1 MNCYTNPSKWS
12 FAGLVASLLFL
23 AGCAG
28 LGSMEK
34 EIEAMGLEA
43 SPEPLILRGDQ
54 VELEVTGRF
63 PAKYFGKKVSVEA
76 TPVLTWEG
84 GSASFESEGFQGE
97 DAAGNFTV
105 VPFESGKS
113 FSYSSS
119 VPFDPAMEDAAELA
133 VVISGTQGNK
143 SATFAPFVVGAGVI
157 TTPLWVQAD
166 DQFIPVEDNFQ
177 RIITYTEEVTV
188 NYSVNS
194 STVRSGELRDA
205 DWKALKELIQLSV
218 DADSVTITG
227 ARIEAYASPEGEIT
241 LNEDLASDRAISA
254 AASVTRE
261 LKRKKLT
268 TDEAFYDLVPKG
280 EDWQGFKSLM
290 QASDIE
296 DKNLILRVLEMYSD
310 KNKREEEI
318 RNIAKTYKAIEKEI
332 LPALRRS
339 QVVVSYDVE
348 GYTDEE
354 LMDYCMSMPDS
365 LTADELLYAATL
377 FADLNDKLTI
387 YQSAARVHAD
397 DFRGYNNAGWCLAQM
412 GRMNQ
417 AGEVF
422 QQALELERNKAVV
435 NNVAALTRQ
444 NGDIDGAMKLLN
456 EAAGA
461 GPEVGYNKGII
472 LIQKGDYA
480 SAISNM
486 GRVSSV
492 NVALAKML
500 NGDAVGA
507 KTALENADDD
517 SAVASYVMAVACARL
532 NDSAGVKKHLGEA
545 LAKDPNLRQK
555 AEKDLE
561 FRDMRD
567 AIGL

>member
-1 MNCYTNPSKWS
+1 
-12 FAGLVASLLFL
+12 
-23 AGCAG
+23 
-28 LGSMEK
+28 MEK

-97 DAAGNFTV
+97 DAAGNFTI

-177 RIITYTEEVTV
+177 RVITYTEEVTV

-194 STVRSGELRDA
+194 SNVRSGELRDA

-241 LNEDLASDRAISA
+241 LNEDLASDRANSA
-254 AASVTRE
+254 AASMTRE
-261 LKRKKLT
+261 MKRKKLT
-268 TDEAFYDLVPKG
+268 ADEAFYDLVPKG

-332 LPALRRS
+332 LPELRRS

-500 NGDAVGA
+500 NGDAAGA

>member
-1 MNCYTNPSKWS
+1 
-12 FAGLVASLLFL
+12 
-23 AGCAG
+23 
-28 LGSMEK
+28 MEK

-500 NGDAVGA
+500 NGDAAGA
-507 KTALENADDD
+507 RTALENADDD

>member
-1 MNCYTNPSKWS
+1 
-12 FAGLVASLLFL
+12 
-23 AGCAG
+23 
-28 LGSMEK
+28 MEK

-84 GSASFESEGFQGE
+84 GNASFESEGFQGE

-177 RIITYTEEVTV
+177 RVITYTEEVTV

-241 LNEDLASDRAISA
+241 LNEDLASDRANSA
-254 AASVTRE
+254 AASVTHE
-261 LKRKKLT
+261 MKRKKLT
-268 TDEAFYDLVPKG
+268 ADEAFYDLVPKG

-500 NGDAVGA
+500 NGDAAGA

-532 NDSAGVKKHLGEA
+532 KDSAGVKKHLGEA

>member
-1 MNCYTNPSKWS
+1 
-12 FAGLVASLLFL
+12 
-23 AGCAG
+23 
-28 LGSMEK
+28 MEK

-43 SPEPLILRGDQ
+43 TPEPLILRGDQ

-63 PAKYFGKKVSVEA
+63 PAKYFGKKVSIEA

-84 GSASFESEGFQGE
+84 GSASFDSEGFQGE

-105 VPFESGKS
+105 VPFEAGKS

-133 VVISGTQGNK
+133 VRISGTQGNK
-143 SATFAPFVVGAGVI
+143 SATFEPFVVGAGVI
-157 TTPLWVQAD
+157 TTPLWVRSD

-177 RIITYTEEVTV
+177 RVITYTEEVTV

-194 STVRSGELRDA
+194 STVRSSELRDE
-205 DWKALKELIQLSV
+205 DWKALKDLIQLSV

-227 ARIEAYASPEGEIT
+227 ARIESYASPEGEIT
-241 LNEDLASDRAISA
+241 LNEDLASDRANSA
-254 AASVTRE
+254 SGAITRE
-261 LKRKKLT
+261 MKRKKLAA
-268 TDEAFYDLVPKG
+268 DDAFFTLVPKG

-290 QASDIE
+290 QASNIE

-318 RNIAKTYKAIEKEI
+318 RNIAKTYKEIEKDI
-332 LPALRRS
+332 LPELRRS

-354 LMDYCMSMPDS
+354 LKDYSMNQPDI

-377 FADLNDKLTI
+377 FADMNDKLAI

-417 AGEVF
+417 AGELF
-422 QQALELERNKAVV
+422 AQALELERNKAVV

-444 NGDIDGAMKLLN
+444 DGDIDGAMKLLN

-500 NGDAVGA
+500 NGDAAGA
-507 KTALENADDD
+507 KTTLENAEDD

-532 NDSAGVKKHLGEA
+532 NDSAGVKKYLGEA
-545 LAKDPNLRQK
+545 LAKDPDLRKK

-561 FRDMRD
+561 FRNLRD

>member
-1 MNCYTNPSKWS
+1 
-12 FAGLVASLLFL
+12 
-23 AGCAG
+23 
-28 LGSMEK
+28 
-34 EIEAMGLEA
+34 
-43 SPEPLILRGDQ
+43 
-54 VELEVTGRF
+54 
-63 PAKYFGKKVSVEA
+63 
-76 TPVLTWEG
+76 
-84 GSASFESEGFQGE
+84 
-97 DAAGNFTV
+97 
-105 VPFESGKS
+105 
-113 FSYSSS
+113 
-119 VPFDPAMEDAAELA
+119 
-133 VVISGTQGNK
+133 
-143 SATFAPFVVGAGVI
+143 
-157 TTPLWVQAD
+157 VQAD

-177 RIITYTEEVTV
+177 RVITYTEEVTV

-205 DWKALKELIQLSV
+205 DWKALKELIELSV

-241 LNEDLASDRAISA
+241 LNEDLASDRANSA

-261 LKRKKLT
+261 MKRKKLT
-268 TDEAFYDLVPKG
+268 ADEAFYDLVPKG

-348 GYTDEE
+348 GYTDDE

-387 YQSAARVHAD
+387 YQSAARVHAA

-422 QQALELERNKAVV
+422 QQALELDRNKAVV

-500 NGDAVGA
+500 NDDAAGA

>member
-1 MNCYTNPSKWS
+1 
-12 FAGLVASLLFL
+12 
-23 AGCAG
+23 
-28 LGSMEK
+28 MEK

-84 GSASFESEGFQGE
+84 GNASFESEGFQGE

-177 RIITYTEEVTV
+177 RVITYTEEVTV

-241 LNEDLASDRAISA
+241 LNEDLASDRANSA

-261 LKRKKLT
+261 MKRKKLT
-268 TDEAFYDLVPKG
+268 ADEAFYDLVPKG

-387 YQSAARVHAD
+387 YQSVARVHAD

-500 NGDAVGA
+500 NGDAAGA

-532 NDSAGVKKHLGEA
+532 KDSAGVKKHLGEA

>member
-1 MNCYTNPSKWS
+1 MNCNTNFWKLS
-12 FAGLVASLLFL
+12 FAGMVASVLFL

-54 VELEVTGRF
+54 VELEVTGKF
-63 PAKYFGKKVSVEA
+63 PAKYFGKKVSIEA

-84 GSASFESEGFQGE
+84 GSASFDSEGFQGE
-97 DAAGNFTV
+97 DAAGNFKV
-105 VPFESGKS
+105 IPFETGKA

-133 VVISGTQGNK
+133 VRITGTQGNK
-143 SATFAPFVVGAGVI
+143 SATFDPIVIGAGVI

-166 DQFIPVEDNFQ
+166 DQFIAVEDNFQ
-177 RIITYTEEVTV
+177 RVIAYTESATV
-188 NYSVNS
+188 NYTVNS
-194 STVRSGELRDA
+194 SAVRSSELRDE
-205 DWKALKELIQLSV
+205 DWSTLKDLIKLSAE
-218 DADSVTITG
+218 ADSVTITG
-227 ARIEAYASPEGEIT
+227 ASIEAYASPEGEIT
-241 LNEDLASDRAISA
+241 RNEDLASDRANTA
-254 AASVTRE
+254 AEAMTRE
-261 LKRKKLT
+261 MKRAKLT
-268 TDEAFYDLVPKG
+268 ADDAFYNLIPKG
-280 EDWQGFKSLM
+280 EDWTGFKSLM
-290 QASDIE
+290 QESAIE

-318 RNIAKTYKAIEKEI
+318 RNIAKTYKEIEKEI

-339 QVVVSYDVE
+339 QMTVSYDVE

-354 LMDYCMSMPDS
+354 LMDYAMSSPDI

-377 FADLNDKLTI
+377 FEDVNDKLTI
-387 YQSAARVHAD
+387 YQSAARVHAS

-417 AGEVF
+417 AWELF
-422 QQALELERNKAVV
+422 EQALELERNKAVL
-435 NNVAALTRQ
+435 NNVAAIKRQ
-444 NGDIDGAMKLLN
+444 DGDIDGAMKLLN

-486 GRVSSV
+486 GRVSTV
-492 NVALAKML
+492 NVALAKLL
-500 NGDAVGA
+500 NGDAAAA
-507 KTALENADDD
+507 KTTLENAGDE
-517 SAVASYVMAVACARL
+517 SAAADYVMAVACARL
-532 NDSAGVKKHLGEA
+532 NDSAAVKKYLGQA
-545 LAKDPNLRQK
+545 LAKDPSLRKK
-555 AEKDLE
+555 AESDLE
-561 FRDMRD
+561 FRNVRE

>member
-63 PAKYFGKKVSVEA
+63 PAKYFGKKVSIEA

-84 GSASFESEGFQGE
+84 GSASFNSEGFQGE

-105 VPFESGKS
+105 VPFEAGKS
-113 FSYSSS
+113 FSYASS

-133 VVISGTQGNK
+133 VVISGSQGNK
-143 SATFAPFVVGAGVI
+143 SATFEPFVVGAGVI

-177 RIITYTEEVTV
+177 RVITYTEEVTV

-194 STVRSGELRDA
+194 STVRSSELRDE
-205 DWKALKELIQLSV
+205 DWKALKNLIQLSV
-218 DADSVTITG
+218 DADSVTITV

-241 LNEDLASDRAISA
+241 LNEDLASDRANSA

-261 LKRKKLT
+261 MKRKKLT
-268 TDEAFYDLVPKG
+268 ADEAFYDLVPKG

-377 FADLNDKLTI
+377 FTDLNDKLTI

-422 QQALELERNKAVV
+422 QQALELERNIS
-435 NNVAALTRQ
+435 RQ
-444 NGDIDGAMKLLN
+444 QRGG
-456 EAAGA
+456 
-461 GPEVGYNKGII
+461 V
-472 LIQKGDYA
+472 
-480 SAISNM
+480 
-486 GRVSSV
+486 
-492 NVALAKML
+492 
-500 NGDAVGA
+500 DAP
-507 KTALENADDD
+507 K
-517 SAVASYVMAVACARL
+517 R
-532 NDSAGVKKHLGEA
+532 
-545 LAKDPNLRQK
+545 
-555 AEKDLE
+555 
-561 FRDMRD
+561 
-567 AIGL
+567 

>member
-1 MNCYTNPSKWS
+1 
-12 FAGLVASLLFL
+12 
-23 AGCAG
+23 
-28 LGSMEK
+28 MEK

-241 LNEDLASDRAISA
+241 LNEDLASDRANSA

-261 LKRKKLT
+261 MKRKKLT
-268 TDEAFYDLVPKG
+268 ADEAFYDLVPKG

-492 NVALAKML
+492 NMALAKML
-500 NGDAVGA
+500 NGDAAGA

>member
-1 MNCYTNPSKWS
+1 
-12 FAGLVASLLFL
+12 
-23 AGCAG
+23 
-28 LGSMEK
+28 MEK

-290 QASDIE
+290 QASEIE

-500 NGDAVGA
+500 NGDAAGA
-507 KTALENADDD
+507 RTALENADDD

>member
-1 MNCYTNPSKWS
+1 
-12 FAGLVASLLFL
+12 
-23 AGCAG
+23 
-28 LGSMEK
+28 MEK

-241 LNEDLASDRAISA
+241 LNEDLASDRANSA

-268 TDEAFYDLVPKG
+268 ADEAFYDLVPKG

-500 NGDAVGA
+500 NGDAAGA

>member
-1 MNCYTNPSKWS
+1 
-12 FAGLVASLLFL
+12 
-23 AGCAG
+23 
-28 LGSMEK
+28 MEK

-177 RIITYTEEVTV
+177 RVITYTEEVTV

-194 STVRSGELRDA
+194 SNVRSGELRDA

-241 LNEDLASDRAISA
+241 LNEDLASDRANSA
-254 AASVTRE
+254 AASMTRE
-261 LKRKKLT
+261 MKRKKLT
-268 TDEAFYDLVPKG
+268 ADEAFYDLVPKG

-332 LPALRRS
+332 LPELRRS

-397 DFRGYNNAGWCLAQM
+397 DFRGYNNAGWCLSQM

-532 NDSAGVKKHLGEA
+532 NDSAGVKEHLGEA

>member
-1 MNCYTNPSKWS
+1 
-12 FAGLVASLLFL
+12 
-23 AGCAG
+23 
-28 LGSMEK
+28 MEK

-63 PAKYFGKKVSVEA
+63 PAKYFGKKVSIEA

-84 GSASFESEGFQGE
+84 GSASFDSEGFQGE

-105 VPFESGKS
+105 VPFEAGKS
-113 FSYSSS
+113 FSYASS

-157 TTPLWVQAD
+157 TTPLWVQSD

-177 RIITYTEEVTV
+177 RVITYTEEVTV

-194 STVRSGELRDA
+194 STVRSGELRDE
-205 DWKALKELIQLSV
+205 DWKALKNLIQLSV

-241 LNEDLASDRAISA
+241 LNEDLASDRANSA

-261 LKRKKLT
+261 MKRKKLT
-268 TDEAFYDLVPKG
+268 ADEAFYDLVPKG

-318 RNIAKTYKAIEKEI
+318 RNIAKTYKEIEKEI

-354 LMDYCMSMPDS
+354 LMEYCMSMPDS

-377 FADLNDKLTI
+377 FEDLNDKLTV

-417 AGEVF
+417 AWEVF
-422 QQALELERNKAVV
+422 QQALELERNKAVL

-444 NGDIDGAMKLLN
+444 DGDIDGAMKLLN

-486 GRVSSV
+486 GRVSTV

-500 NGDAVGA
+500 NGDAAGA
-507 KTALENADDD
+507 KTALENANDD

-545 LAKDPNLRQK
+545 LAKDPNLRKK

-561 FRDMRD
+561 FRNMRD

>member
-1 MNCYTNPSKWS
+1 
-12 FAGLVASLLFL
+12 
-23 AGCAG
+23 
-28 LGSMEK
+28 MEK

-84 GSASFESEGFQGE
+84 GNASFESEGFQGE

-119 VPFDPAMEDAAELA
+119 GPFDPAMEDAAELA

-177 RIITYTEEVTV
+177 RVITYTEEVTV

-205 DWKALKELIQLSV
+205 DWKALKELMQLSV
-218 DADSVTITG
+218 AADSVTITG

-241 LNEDLASDRAISA
+241 LNEDLASDRANSA

-261 LKRKKLT
+261 MKRKKLT
-268 TDEAFYDLVPKG
+268 ADEAFYDLVPKG

-377 FADLNDKLTI
+377 FSDLNDKLTI

-500 NGDAVGA
+500 NGDAAGA

>member
-1 MNCYTNPSKWS
+1 MNCYINPSKWT
-12 FAGLVASLLFL
+12 FAGLFASLLFL

-63 PAKYFGKKVSVEA
+63 PAKYFGKKVSIEA

-84 GSASFESEGFQGE
+84 GTASFDSEGFQGE

-105 VPFESGKS
+105 VPFEAGKS

-133 VVISGTQGNK
+133 VVISGSQGSK

-157 TTPLWVQAD
+157 TTPLWVQSD

-177 RIITYTEEVTV
+177 RVISYTEEVTV

-194 STVRSGELRDA
+194 SSVRSSELRDA
-205 DWKALKELIQLSV
+205 DWNALKDLIQLSV

-227 ARIEAYASPEGEIT
+227 ARIEAYASPEGDIT
-241 LNEDLASDRAISA
+241 LNEDLASDRANSA

-261 LKRKKLT
+261 MKRKKLT
-268 TDEAFYDLVPKG
+268 ADDAFYDLVPKG

-318 RNIAKTYKAIEKEI
+318 RNIAKTYKEIEKEI

-354 LMDYCMSMPDS
+354 LMEYCMSMPDA

-377 FADLNDKLTI
+377 FQDLNDKLTI

-417 AGEVF
+417 AWEVF
-422 QQALELERNKAVV
+422 QQALELERNKAVL

-444 NGDIDGAMKLLN
+444 DGDIDGAMKLLN

-486 GRVSSV
+486 GRVSTV

-500 NGDAVGA
+500 NGDAAGA
-507 KTALENADDD
+507 KTVLENANDD
-517 SAVASYVMAVACARL
+517 SAVASYAMAIACARL

-545 LAKDPNLRQK
+545 LAKDPNLRKK

-561 FRDMRD
+561 FRNMRD

>member
-1 MNCYTNPSKWS
+1 
-12 FAGLVASLLFL
+12 
-23 AGCAG
+23 
-28 LGSMEK
+28 MEK

-177 RIITYTEEVTV
+177 RVITYTEEVTV

-241 LNEDLASDRAISA
+241 LNEDLASDRANSA

-268 TDEAFYDLVPKG
+268 ADEAFYDLVPKG

-492 NVALAKML
+492 NMALAKML
-500 NGDAVGA
+500 NGDAAGA

-532 NDSAGVKKHLGEA
+532 KDSAGVKKHLGEA

>member
-1 MNCYTNPSKWS
+1 
-12 FAGLVASLLFL
+12 
-23 AGCAG
+23 
-28 LGSMEK
+28 MEK

-119 VPFDPAMEDAAELA
+119 VPFDPAMEDTAELA
-133 VVISGTQGNK
+133 IVISGTQGNK

>member
-1 MNCYTNPSKWS
+1 
-12 FAGLVASLLFL
+12 
-23 AGCAG
+23 
-28 LGSMEK
+28 MEK

-84 GSASFESEGFQGE
+84 GNASFESEGFQGE

-177 RIITYTEEVTV
+177 RVITYTEEVTV

-227 ARIEAYASPEGEIT
+227 ARIEAYASPEGETT
-241 LNEDLASDRAISA
+241 LNEDLASDRANSA

-261 LKRKKLT
+261 MKRKKLT
-268 TDEAFYDLVPKG
+268 ADEAFYDLVPKG

-290 QASDIE
+290 QASEIE

-417 AGEVF
+417 AGQVF

-500 NGDAVGA
+500 NGDAAGA

-532 NDSAGVKKHLGEA
+532 KDSAGVKKHLGEA

>member
-143 SATFAPFVVGAGVI
+143 SAKFAPFVVGAGVI

-166 DQFIPVEDNFQ
+166 DQFITVEDNFQ
-177 RIITYTEEVTV
+177 RVITYTEEVTV

-241 LNEDLASDRAISA
+241 LNEDLASDRASSA
-254 AASVTRE
+254 AASMTRE
-261 LKRKKLT
+261 MKRKKLT
-268 TDEAFYDLVPKG
+268 ADEAFYDLVPKG

-290 QASDIE
+290 QASEIE

-318 RNIAKTYKAIEKEI
+318 RNIAKTYKTIEKEI

-500 NGDAVGA
+500 NGDAAGA

>member
-1 MNCYTNPSKWS
+1 MNCYTYPSKWS

-143 SATFAPFVVGAGVI
+143 SATFAPYVVGAGVI

-177 RIITYTEEVTV
+177 RVITYTEEVTV

-205 DWKALKELIQLSV
+205 DWKALKELVQLSV

-241 LNEDLASDRAISA
+241 LNEDLASDRAKSA
-254 AASVTRE
+254 AASMTRE
-261 LKRKKLT
+261 MKRKKLT
-268 TDEAFYDLVPKG
+268 ADEAFYDLVPKG

-387 YQSAARVHAD
+387 YQSAARAYAD

-435 NNVAALTRQ
+435 NNVAVLTRQ

-500 NGDAVGA
+500 NGDAAGA

-545 LAKDPNLRQK
+545 LAKDSNLRQK

>member
-1 MNCYTNPSKWS
+1 MNCYTNPSKWT

-28 LGSMEK
+28 LPSMGK
-34 EIEAMGLEA
+34 ETEAMGLEA

-63 PAKYFGKKVSVEA
+63 PAKYFGKKVSIEA

-105 VPFESGKS
+105 VPFETGKS
-113 FSYSSS
+113 FSYASSI
-119 VPFDPAMEDAAELA
+119 PFDPAMEDAAELT
-133 VVISGTQGNK
+133 VSITGSQGSK
-143 SATFAPFVVGAGVI
+143 SATFDPIVVGAGVI

-177 RIITYTEEVTV
+177 RVITYTEEVTV

-194 STVRSGELRDA
+194 STVRSGELSDE
-205 DWKALKELIQLSV
+205 DWKALKDLIQLSV

-227 ARIEAYASPEGEIT
+227 ARIEAYASPEGEIS
-241 LNEDLASDRAISA
+241 LNEDLASDRANSA
-254 AASVTRE
+254 AAAITAE
-261 LKRKKLT
+261 MKRKKLT
-268 TDEAFYDLVPKG
+268 ADDAFYALAPKG

-290 QASDIE
+290 QASSIE

-318 RNIAKTYKAIEKEI
+318 RNIAKTYKEIEKDI
-332 LPALRRS
+332 LPQLRRS

-354 LMDYCMSMPDS
+354 LMDYCMSQPDM

-377 FADLNDKLTI
+377 FEDLNDKLTV

-417 AGEVF
+417 AWEVF

-444 NGDIDGAMKLLN
+444 DGNIDDAMKLLN

-472 LIQKGDYA
+472 LVQKGDYA

-486 GRVSSV
+486 GRVSTV

-500 NGDAVGA
+500 NGDAAGA
-507 KTALENADDD
+507 KTTLENANDD
-517 SAVASYVMAVACARL
+517 SAVASYVMAIACARL
-532 NDSAGVKKHLGEA
+532 NDSAGVKKHLGDA
-545 LAKDPNLRQK
+545 LAKDPNLRKK

-561 FRDMRD
+561 FRNMRD
-567 AIGL
+567 VISL

>member
-1 MNCYTNPSKWS
+1 
-12 FAGLVASLLFL
+12 
-23 AGCAG
+23 
-28 LGSMEK
+28 MEK

-177 RIITYTEEVTV
+177 RVITYTEEVTV

-194 STVRSGELRDA
+194 STMRSGELRDD

-241 LNEDLASDRAISA
+241 LNEDLASDRANSA

-261 LKRKKLT
+261 MKRKKLT
-268 TDEAFYDLVPKG
+268 ADEAFYDLVPKG

-500 NGDAVGA
+500 NGDAAGA

>member
-1 MNCYTNPSKWS
+1 
-12 FAGLVASLLFL
+12 
-23 AGCAG
+23 
-28 LGSMEK
+28 MEK

-63 PAKYFGKKVSVEA
+63 PAKYFGKKVSIEA

-84 GSASFESEGFQGE
+84 GSASFDSEGFQGE

-105 VPFESGKS
+105 VPFEAGKS

-133 VVISGTQGNK
+133 VVISGSQGNK

-157 TTPLWVQAD
+157 TTPLWVQSD

-177 RIITYTEEVTV
+177 RVITYTEEVTV

-194 STVRSGELRDA
+194 STVRSSELRDE
-205 DWKALKELIQLSV
+205 DWKALKDLIQLSV
-218 DADSVTITG
+218 DADSVTVTG

-241 LNEDLASDRAISA
+241 LNEDLASDRANSA

-261 LKRKKLT
+261 MKRKKLT
-268 TDEAFYDLVPKG
+268 ADEAFYDLVPKG

-318 RNIAKTYKAIEKEI
+318 RNIAKTYKEIEKEI

-354 LMDYCMSMPDS
+354 LMEYCMSMPDA

-377 FADLNDKLTI
+377 FQDLNDKLTV

-417 AGEVF
+417 AWEVF
-422 QQALELERNKAVV
+422 QQALELERNKAVL

-444 NGDIDGAMKLLN
+444 DGDIDGAMKLLN

-486 GRVSSV
+486 GRVSTV

-500 NGDAVGA
+500 NGDAAGA
-507 KTALENADDD
+507 KTALENANDD

-545 LAKDPNLRQK
+545 LAKDPNLRKK

-561 FRDMRD
+561 FRNMRD

>member
-1 MNCYTNPSKWS
+1 
-12 FAGLVASLLFL
+12 
-23 AGCAG
+23 
-28 LGSMEK
+28 MEK

-84 GSASFESEGFQGE
+84 GSASFESDGFQGE

-143 SATFAPFVVGAGVI
+143 SATFAPYVVGAGVI

-166 DQFIPVEDNFQ
+166 DQFIPVEDDFQ
-177 RIITYTEEVTV
+177 RVITYTEEVTV

-194 STVRSGELRDA
+194 SAVRSGELRDA
-205 DWKALKELIQLSV
+205 DWKALKELVQLSV

-241 LNEDLASDRAISA
+241 LNEDLASDRANSA
-254 AASVTRE
+254 AASMTRE
-261 LKRKKLT
+261 MKRKQLT
-268 TDEAFYDLVPKG
+268 ADEAFYDLVPKG

-290 QASDIE
+290 QTSDIE

-435 NNVAALTRQ
+435 NNVAALMRQ

-486 GRVSSV
+486 GRMSSV

-500 NGDAVGA
+500 NGDAAGA

>member
-1 MNCYTNPSKWS
+1 
-12 FAGLVASLLFL
+12 
-23 AGCAG
+23 
-28 LGSMEK
+28 MEK

-143 SATFAPFVVGAGVI
+143 SAKFAPFVVGAGVI

-177 RIITYTEEVTV
+177 RVITYTQEVTV

-241 LNEDLASDRAISA
+241 LNEDLASDRANSA
-254 AASVTRE
+254 AASMTRE
-261 LKRKKLT
+261 MKRKKLT
-268 TDEAFYDLVPKG
+268 ADEAFYDLVPKG

-290 QASDIE
+290 QASEIE

-318 RNIAKTYKAIEKEI
+318 RNIAKTYKTIEKEI

-486 GRVSSV
+486 GRMSSV

-500 NGDAVGA
+500 NGDAAGA

>member
-1 MNCYTNPSKWS
+1 
-12 FAGLVASLLFL
+12 
-23 AGCAG
+23 
-28 LGSMEK
+28 MEK

-84 GSASFESEGFQGE
+84 GNASFESEGFQGE

-177 RIITYTEEVTV
+177 RVITYTEEVTV

-241 LNEDLASDRAISA
+241 LNEDLASDRANSA

-261 LKRKKLT
+261 MKRKKLT
-268 TDEAFYDLVPKG
+268 ADEAFYDLVPKG

-296 DKNLILRVLEMYSD
+296 DKNLILRVLEMYPD
-310 KNKREEEI
+310 QNKREEEI

-500 NGDAVGA
+500 NGDAAGA

-532 NDSAGVKKHLGEA
+532 KDSAGVKKHLGEA

>member
-1 MNCYTNPSKWS
+1 
-12 FAGLVASLLFL
+12 
-23 AGCAG
+23 
-28 LGSMEK
+28 MEK

-63 PAKYFGKKVSVEA
+63 PAKYFGKKVSIEA

-84 GSASFESEGFQGE
+84 GSASFDSEGFQGE

-105 VPFESGKS
+105 VPFETGKS
-113 FSYSSS
+113 FSYASS

-157 TTPLWVQAD
+157 TTPLWVQSD

-177 RIITYTEEVTV
+177 RVITYTEEVTV

-194 STVRSGELRDA
+194 STVRSGELRDE
-205 DWKALKELIQLSV
+205 DWKALKDLIQLSV

-241 LNEDLASDRAISA
+241 MNEDLASDRANSA

-261 LKRKKLT
+261 MKRKKLT
-268 TDEAFYDLVPKG
+268 ADEAFYDLVPKG

-318 RNIAKTYKAIEKEI
+318 RNIAKTYKEIEKEI

-377 FADLNDKLTI
+377 FEDLNDKLTV

-417 AGEVF
+417 AWEVF
-422 QQALELERNKAVV
+422 QQALELERNKAVL

-444 NGDIDGAMKLLN
+444 DGDIDGAMKLLN

-486 GRVSSV
+486 GRVSTV

-500 NGDAVGA
+500 NGDAAGA
-507 KTALENADDD
+507 KTALENANDD
-517 SAVASYVMAVACARL
+517 SAVTSYVMAVACARL

-545 LAKDPNLRQK
+545 LAKDPNLRKK

-561 FRDMRD
+561 FRNMRD

>member
-1 MNCYTNPSKWS
+1 
-12 FAGLVASLLFL
+12 
-23 AGCAG
+23 
-28 LGSMEK
+28 MEK
-34 EIEAMGLEA
+34 EIEAMGLES

-63 PAKYFGKKVSVEA
+63 PAKYFAKKVSVEA

-113 FSYSSS
+113 FTYSSS

-133 VVISGTQGNK
+133 VVISGMQGNK

-241 LNEDLASDRAISA
+241 LNEDLASDRANSA
-254 AASVTRE
+254 AASMTRE
-261 LKRKKLT
+261 MKRKKLT
-268 TDEAFYDLVPKG
+268 ADEAFYDLVPKG

-290 QASDIE
+290 EASDIE

-387 YQSAARVHAD
+387 YQSAARVHAY

-492 NVALAKML
+492 NMALAKML
-500 NGDAVGA
+500 NGDAAGA

>member
-1 MNCYTNPSKWS
+1 
-12 FAGLVASLLFL
+12 
-23 AGCAG
+23 
-28 LGSMEK
+28 MEK

-63 PAKYFGKKVSVEA
+63 PAKYFGKKVSIEA

-84 GSASFESEGFQGE
+84 GSASFDSEGFQGE

-105 VPFESGKS
+105 VPFEAGKS
-113 FSYSSS
+113 FSYASS

-157 TTPLWVQAD
+157 TTPLWVQSD

-177 RIITYTEEVTV
+177 RVITYTEEVTV

-194 STVRSGELRDA
+194 STVRSGELRDE
-205 DWKALKELIQLSV
+205 DWKALKNLIQLSV

-241 LNEDLASDRAISA
+241 LNEDLASDRANSA

-261 LKRKKLT
+261 MKRKKLT
-268 TDEAFYDLVPKG
+268 ADEAFYDLVPKG

-318 RNIAKTYKAIEKEI
+318 RNIAKTYKEIEKEI

-354 LMDYCMSMPDS
+354 LMEYCMSMPDS
-365 LTADELLYAATL
+365 LTSDELLYAATL
-377 FADLNDKLTI
+377 FEDLNDKLTV

-417 AGEVF
+417 AWEVF
-422 QQALELERNKAVV
+422 QQALELERNKAVL

-444 NGDIDGAMKLLN
+444 DGDIDGAMKLLN

-486 GRVSSV
+486 GRVSTV

-500 NGDAVGA
+500 NGDAAGA
-507 KTALENADDD
+507 KTALENANDD

-545 LAKDPNLRQK
+545 LAKDPNLRKK

-561 FRDMRD
+561 FRNMRD